1 MTRPGI
7 AAIAS
12 ALLVEM
18 FVSVLQHPQR
28 AFAPAPA
35 SPNEDRGE
43 HPLGVVPHQVRGF
56 LSNFQNLV
64 IKGNSY
70 DCCSACS
77 PQIIDAYKADGW
89 HFVKRA
95 LNEKGYVEE
104 LSGLAEVRSP
114 VIRLFPLFRH
124 PLLTFRRYTARQ
136 RRLSPKLK
144 SVMKTMQYMMTGNPR
159 SSRFSA
165 RLLSTIELRS

>member
-1 MTRPGI
+1 
-7 AAIAS
+7 
-12 ALLVEM
+12 M
-18 FVSVLQHPQR
+18 FVSVLQHPER

-77 PQIIDAYKADGW
+77 PQIIDAYEADGW
-89 HFVKRA
+89 QFVKRA
-95 LNEKGYVEE
+95 LNEKDYVEE
-104 LSGLAEVRSP
+104 LSGLAEVRP
-114 VIRLFPLFRH
+114 FAIRRWFPCSQNHCLHFAGTPYGREGS
-124 PLLTFRRYTARQ
+124 RRNRIQ
-136 RRLSPKLK
+136 
-144 SVMKTMQYMMTGNPR
+144 
-159 SSRFSA
+159 
-165 RLLSTIELRS
+165 